1 MLWDFD
7 RVCQSIHGFK
17 SIFCISKHDKEIDRL
32 IIKSM
37 QGELWRDDLPIMMQN
52 EANINEMHSQKNRK
66 IIIIIIII
74 WLLEKQSEW

>member
-1 MLWDFD
+1 
-7 RVCQSIHGFK
+7 
-17 SIFCISKHDKEIDRL
+17 
-32 IIKSM
+32 M

-66 IIIIIIII
+66 IIIIIII